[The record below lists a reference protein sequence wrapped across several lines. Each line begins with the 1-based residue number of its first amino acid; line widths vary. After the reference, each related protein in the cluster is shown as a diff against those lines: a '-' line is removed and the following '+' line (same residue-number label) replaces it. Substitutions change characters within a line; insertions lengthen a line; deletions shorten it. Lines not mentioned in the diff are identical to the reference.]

1 MKRVVLAVALG
12 IASLVLASHAVVPA
26 AQAAPP
32 AAAPRTIDD
41 YRHFRIAS
49 IDLLGRMPTRDEVA
63 AFERPQFDFDAWIEK
78 HLGGSAYVE
87 RLTRI
92 YMDLLR
98 LEPNLNFSPAP
109 AQLFRH
115 EVLVAGEKGHEPTKV
130 FVYYRQNQRRIDPAI
145 DGDFCFAPDET
156 GLLVTPMRQDIGT
169 AKPISKKLL
178 DARTVLV
185 KPWWLYRDY
194 RSPSPTRRYLSG
206 WDDPDPQYRPVESL
220 LEDADKKPTMEI
232 RICREE
238 AQVAERGHVNATGRI
253 KNAPLPDGAKLPGGR
268 QKPPPLDKPY
278 AVQRK
283 GDFVACDTRAALESA
298 FDCGCGVGLERCI
311 PNDGNGDSNAFYF
324 PNKMPLGPGLPLD
337 LAKQRAERWFPYW
350 WSREAV
356 HILDG
361 LFADNRDF
369 REILTG
375 HGSYVNGPL
384 AQFYRTIQRTS
395 CCGPEIAFGMME
407 ESSPLFEPKNVPAD
421 LLPHDVDRWERV
433 ADRGPRS
440 AGILTTP
447 MFLQKY
453 ATARA
458 RGAVLYNAFL
468 CKSFVAEAQQLTPS
482 DEPNLMKRAGC
493 QTCHATLEPLAA
505 YFSRVEP
512 SSSVFLPP
520 ASFPAWSP
528 TCKKDKNGK
537 LNGNCNALYD
547 LAFADEKGATLRSAY
562 GSISHADA
570 APAGAG
576 HDIVAMPEFAE
587 CAVQRVASSFL
598 GRPTTPDD
606 AVLLASLDKDF
617 VASGYRMRVL
627 VRGILRSA
635 EYRNANNRAS
645 SPGASITHGAP

>member
-1 MKRVVLAVALG
+1 MKRVALAIALG
-12 IASLVLASHAVVPA
+12 AAALALVSHRPIGE

-32 AAAPRTIDD
+32 VASRTIDD
-41 YRHFRIAS
+41 YRHFRIAA

-78 HLGGSAYVE
+78 HLSGPAYVE

-130 FVYYRQNQRRIDPAI
+130 YVYYRQNQRRLDPAI

-156 GLLVTPMRQDIGT
+156 GVTVMPMRPDVGV
-169 AKPISKKLL
+169 AKPIPKKLL
-178 DARTVLV
+178 DARTVQV

-194 RSPSPTRRYLSG
+194 QSANPSRRYQSG
-206 WDDPDPQYRPVESL
+206 WNDPDPQYRPVESL
-220 LEDADKKPTMEI
+220 LDDADGKPTVEI
-232 RICREE
+232 RVCREE
-238 AQVAERGHVNATGRI
+238 AQTAERGHIQVTGRT
-253 KNAPLPDGAKLPGGR
+253 KNAPGAKLPGGR
-268 QKPPPLDKPY
+268 VKPPPLDKAY
-278 AVQRK
+278 ATQRR
-283 GDFVACDTRAALESA
+283 GDFVACETRAALESS

-324 PNKMPLGPGLPLD
+324 PNKMPLGPGMPLD
-337 LAKQRAERWFPYW
+337 LAKQKAERWFPYW

-356 HILDG
+356 HLLDG
-361 LFADNRDF
+361 LFAEDRDF

-375 HGSYVNGPL
+375 RGSYVNGPL
-384 AQFYRTIQRTS
+384 AQYYRTIQRTS
-395 CCGPEIAFGMME
+395 CCGPEVAFGMME
-407 ESSPLFEPKNVPAD
+407 ETQPLFEPKNVPAD
-421 LLPHDVDRWERV
+421 LLPHDVDTWKRV
-433 ADRGPRS
+433 ADRGPRA

-468 CKSFVAEAQQLTPS
+468 CKSFVAEDQQLEPS
-482 DEPNLMKRAGC
+482 DEPNLMKRDGC
-493 QTCHATLEPLAA
+493 RTCHATLEPLAA
-505 YFSRVEP
+505 YFARVEP

-520 ASFPAWSP
+520 ASFPSWSP
-528 TCKKDKNGK
+528 SCKKDRNGK

-547 LAFADEKGATLRSAY
+547 VAFADEKGATLRSAY
-562 GSISHADA
+562 GSIPHADA

-576 HDIVAMPEFAE
+576 HDIVAMPEFSQ

-606 AVLLASLDKDF
+606 APLLAALDKEF
-617 VASGYRMRVL
+617 VASGYRMRAL
-627 VRGILRSA
+627 VRAVVRSA
-635 EYRNANNRAS
+635 EYRSANNRAS
-645 SPGASITHGAP
+645 ASADGGAP